1 MITTYP
7 NQKRILIKRNKIDS
21 RKTFLTIQGENLEA
35 AMNRLNG
42 TALKLYLYLAMN
54 RDGYELAFSPQYF
67 ADKFNTSLNSAR
79 DAVQILIKEGFLTMR
94 KGNSYDFN
102 EIGNS
107 TSAVKLPSKK
117 ELYARFEDDAGK
129 EVYYTKENLAA
140 EYDTETAEELWNQS
154 TMKFGFFEKKNNQ
167 YIKIEGGNE

>member
-21 RKTFLTIQGENLEA
+21 KKTFLTIQGENLEA
-35 AMNRLNG
+35 AMNKLNG

-54 RDGYELAFSPQYF
+54 RDGYELAFSPP
-67 ADKFNTSLNSAR
+67 SLNSAR

-94 KGNSYDFN
+94 KGNCYDFN

-107 TSAVKLPSKK
+107 TSAVKLPSKSP
-117 ELYARFEDDAGK
+117 LYAKFEDDNNK
-129 EVYYTKENLAA
+129 EVFYTKESLAA
-140 EYDTETAEELWNQS
+140 EFSVETAEEL
-154 TMKFGFFEKKNNQ
+154 
-167 YIKIEGGNE
+167 

>member
-79 DAVQILIKEGFLTMR
+79 DAVQILIKEGFLIMR

-107 TSAVKLPSKK
+107 TSAVKVSLKPKK
-117 ELYARFEDDAGK
+117 QEELVYALFEVDDN
-129 EVYYTKENLAA
+129 EVYYTKEELIKLVG
-140 EYDTETAEELWNQS
+140 ETQADD
-154 TMKFGFFEKKNNQ
+154 
-167 YIKIEGGNE
+167 Y

>member
-1 MITTYP
+1 
-7 NQKRILIKRNKIDS
+7 
-21 RKTFLTIQGENLEA
+21 
-35 AMNRLNG
+35 
-42 TALKLYLYLAMN
+42 MN

-129 EVYYTKENLAA
+129 EVYYTKESLVA
-140 EYDTETAEELWNQS
+140 EYDTETAED
-154 TMKFGFFEKKNNQ
+154 F
-167 YIKIEGGNE
+167 

>member
-79 DAVQILIKEGFLTMR
+79 DAVQILIKEGFLIMR

-107 TSAVKLPSKK
+107 TSAVKLPSKLP
-117 ELYARFEDDAGK
+117 LYARFEDDNNK
-129 EVYYTKENLAA
+129 EVFYTKESLAA
-140 EYDTETAEELWNQS
+140 EFSVETAEELWNQS

>member
-79 DAVQILIKEGFLTMR
+79 DAVQILIKEGFLIMR
-94 KGNSYDFN
+94 KSNSYDFN

-107 TSAVKLPSKK
+107 TSAVKLPSKSP
-117 ELYARFEDDAGK
+117 LYARFEDDAGK
-129 EVYYTKENLAA
+129 EVYYTKESLAA
-140 EYDTETAEELWNQS
+140 EFSVETAEELWNQS

>member
-35 AMNRLNG
+35 AMNKLNG

-79 DAVQILIKEGFLTMR
+79 DAVQILIKEGFLIMR

-102 EIGNS
+102 EIGNA
-107 TSAVKLPSKK
+107 TSAVKLPSKSP
-117 ELYARFEDDAGK
+117 LYAKFEDDAGK
-129 EVYYTKENLAA
+129 EVYYTKESLAA
-140 EYDTETAEELWNQS
+140 EYDTETAEEL
-154 TMKFGFFEKKNNQ
+154 
-167 YIKIEGGNE
+167 

>member
-35 AMNRLNG
+35 AMNKLNG

-79 DAVQILIKEGFLTMR
+79 DAVQILIKEGFLIVR

-107 TSAVKLPSKK
+107 TSAVKLPSKSP
-117 ELYARFEDDAGK
+117 LYARFEDDAGK
-129 EVYYTKENLAA
+129 EVYYTKESLAA

-154 TMKFGFFEKKNNQ
+154 TAKFGFFEKKNNQ
-167 YIKIEGGNE
+167 YIRMEGGNE